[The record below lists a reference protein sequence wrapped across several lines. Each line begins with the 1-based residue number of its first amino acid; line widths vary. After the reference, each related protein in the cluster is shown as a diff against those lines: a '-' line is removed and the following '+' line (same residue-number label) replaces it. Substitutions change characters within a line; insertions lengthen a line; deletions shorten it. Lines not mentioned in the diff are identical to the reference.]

1 MSPLRTETACA
12 ATWVALMVDHHC
24 TGAQG
29 HAGAHVCAC
38 GIADVLAS
46 EQRLAERV
54 DCLTQALRLIIDHH
68 APEEYRGGLTC
79 IACTYLAGIPMSWP
93 CVNRSFV
100 GDLIPDA
107 SNRLLPP

>member
-1 MSPLRTETACA
+1 
-12 ATWVALMVDHHC
+12 V
-24 TGAQG
+24 
-29 HAGAHVCAC
+29 
-38 GIADVLAS
+38 
-46 EQRLAERV
+46 
-54 DCLTQALRLIIDHH
+54 RLIIDHH

>member
-1 MSPLRTETACA
+1 LWCFFFKQKTAYEIGVRLVGSGMCIR
-12 ATWVALMVDHHC
+12 D
-24 TGAQG
+24 
-29 HAGAHVCAC
+29 
-38 GIADVLAS
+38 
-46 EQRLAERV
+46 RLAERV